1 MLPAW
6 RQPDMILLLQY
17 SAGGT
22 RGGERYT
29 GRFHAFIKS
38 RFNGVE
44 PSTLQARPAEFNSI
58 IRHAR
63 VSLKAVKLERPAL
76 IVTDISSGA
85 RNLYAVS
92 WAKKHGSKLLLI
104 IQERRTTYRY
114 KSTLS
119 KWLIHYFED
128 RLIGLADIILV
139 NSKYIAAYAAKRAD
153 RNAKVILAYPGLE
166 INTGHDNSS
175 LEHHSDINLLAVGEC
190 TEPRKGIRYLLEA
203 MPLLSGLPVKLHLAG
218 GYSKDA
224 PFYKTLMEIIER
236 NSLGERIVF
245 HGYLSREKLADLY
258 GETDIFV
265 LPSLSEGY
273 GMVLAEA
280 LVFGLPI
287 VASKVAA
294 IPELV
299 DDGINALLVRP
310 RDPQALASAI
320 RKLAVD
326 SDLRIRM
333 RKANFIRAANL
344 PTWGDFELTLEK
356 ELVPIITKLTG
367 IKAK

>member
-1 MLPAW
+1 
-6 RQPDMILLLQY
+6 MILFLQY

-44 PSTLQARPAEFNSI
+44 PSTLQARPSEHNSI
-58 IRHAR
+58 IRHSRA
-63 VSLKAVKLERPAL
+63 SLKAVKLTQPAL
-76 IVTDISSGA
+76 IITDISSGA

-139 NSKYIAAYAAKRAD
+139 NSKYIADYAAKRAD
-153 RNAKVILAYPGLE
+153 RNANVIVAYPGLE
-166 INTGHDNSS
+166 IDTGHDNSTI
-175 LEHHSDINLLAVGEC
+175 EPHSDINLLAVGEC

-203 MPLLSGLPVKLHLAG
+203 LPTLSDLPLRLHLVG
-218 GYSKDA
+218 GYSKDSEH
-224 PFYKTLMEIIER
+224 FNVLQDIITC
-236 NSLGERIVF
+236 NHLGSRVIF
-245 HGYLSREKLADLY
+245 HGYLERDRLAELY
-258 GETDIFV
+258 KQADIFV

-280 LVFGLPI
+280 LVFGLPV

-294 IPELV
+294 IPEMV
-299 DDGINALLVRP
+299 DDGINALLVCP
-310 RDPQALASAI
+310 KDPEALASAI

-326 SDLRIRM
+326 SDFRIRM
-333 RKANFIRAANL
+333 RKANIIRAASL
-344 PTWGDFELTLEK
+344 RTWGDFELTLER